1 MRIGY
6 ARPSVLQPDAELQV
20 KALQDAGAEKI
31 YTENV
36 LSNDADRPA
45 FEEALGSLGA
55 GDMLIVASLDRLAR
69 TTTELFYI
77 IEEIIKR
84 GAALVSLRE
93 VLDTSAD
100 DGEAGR
106 VFLRTLG
113 AITEFERA
121 ILKEWQRES
130 IEAAK
135 TRRGHESKSGR
146 RRR

>member
-6 ARPSVLQPDAELQV
+6 ARPSLLEPDMASQI
-20 KALQDAGAEKI
+20 KALNAASAEKI
-31 YTENV
+31 FAEKL
-36 LSNDADRPA
+36 LSEDADRPA

-77 IEEIIKR
+77 TEEIIKR
-84 GAALVSLRE
+84 GAALVSLKE
-93 VLDTSAD
+93 ALDTSTD

-135 TRRGHESKSGR
+135 ARRGHESKSGR

>member
-36 LSNDADRPA
+36 LSNEADRPA

-55 GDMLIVASLDRLAR
+55 GDTLIVASLDRLAR

-84 GAALVSLRE
+84 GAAFASLKE
-93 VLDTSAD
+93 ALDTSAD

>member
-6 ARPSVLQPDAELQV
+6 VRPSVLEPDAESQV

-31 YTENV
+31 YAENV

-45 FEEALGSLGA
+45 FKEALGSLGA
-55 GDMLIVASLDRLAR
+55 GDILVVASLDRLAR

-84 GAALVSLRE
+84 GSALVSLKE
-93 VLDTSAD
+93 SLDTNAD

-113 AITEFERA
+113 AIAGFERA

-135 TRRGHESKSGR
+135 ARRGHESKSGR
-146 RRR
+146 QRQ